1 MEKDEWTAAECPV
14 FDSMEDLQLPEPPS
28 NSGAAEL
35 IDVLAVPLPGT
46 KRQRRPSVRLGEIG
60 DQPAAIPSD
69 PLMQWPKQWNLS
81 APGYHAKPRVFHHRL
96 PSKTRQIAAKLD
108 SRGDDGLSTLP
119 PLLPILPDDEVL
131 LSVDYS
137 LDSLVPGVI
146 NVRRDPKPWR
156 GARRVRSNW
165 VLKVDEGM
173 EDADFKTGGGEDA
186 ANDGF
191 TEGSDSPSRRRTRGR
206 VRVSDSRG
214 TGPVAE
220 GEAPSD
226 MDGVEWID
234 PNGFCRSEED
244 GGVWSWLKELGLS
257 RYAPVFEIHEV
268 DDEVLP
274 LLTLDDL
281 KDEIPISQIN
291 GGLLVD
297 ACGFPVGAARK

>member
-1 MEKDEWTAAECPV
+1 M
-14 FDSMEDLQLPEPPS
+14 
-28 NSGAAEL
+28 
-35 IDVLAVPLPGT
+35 
-46 KRQRRPSVRLGEIG
+46 QR
-60 DQPAAIPSD
+60 
-69 PLMQWPKQWNLS
+69 PKQWKLS

-108 SRGDDGLSTLP
+108 SRGDDGPGTLP
-119 PLLPILPDDEVL
+119 PLLPTLPDDGVL
-131 LSVDYS
+131 LSVNDS

-146 NVRRDPKPWR
+146 KVRRDPKLWR

-165 VLKVDEGM
+165 VLKADEGM

-186 ANDGF
+186 VNDGF

-214 TGPVAE
+214 TGPVVK

-234 PNGFCRSEED
+234 PNGFCSSEED
-244 GGVWSWLKELGLS
+244 GGVRSWLKELGLS
-257 RYAPVFEIHEV
+257 RYAPVFKIHEV

-281 KDEIPISQIN
+281 KDEIPISQIS
-291 GGLLVD
+291 GGSSWMRVASRWERPGSEGEKWKD
-297 ACGFPVGAARK
+297 CPHPHS